1 MKIGEFADRYN
12 LSRDTVRY
20 YIDNGMIIPEK
31 IHNRYHFDKT
41 CEKSMDFILQFK
53 KMKFTIEE
61 IKHILT
67 YMRMLPKAGKAE
79 NEYLLSII
87 QNKIDQVIKEKT
99 EYEFALKELEKVKSS
114 YENELKNAKTLYK
127 SYSIPIDILGLLA
140 CPKCQTSLKLNNASI
155 ENNKIENG
163 DLYCEC
169 GYNAKIDS
177 GIIVTDDADKKAFH
191 KSHDEE
197 IAYKSI
203 VDENDSEYL
212 SFLMSPSYWMEKRVK
227 LEDLHNKNIILL
239 RPIGHEI
246 SYRFIEKVKNAN
258 IFITDYQYLRI
269 KGLKKRMER
278 TDLKSTSNVIF
289 MSFDYMNIPLKNNTF
304 DYAFDLSG
312 MINYVSNY
320 NKSPIKN
327 FYEIL
332 KNKGLF
338 FSTFFLKESTENMF
352 VKEVKYLDKLYTRD
366 FIDEEY
372 KIFEKEESA
381 VIQGSD
387 FKTEIDSFMKR
398 KARLDFFVFKGRK
411 IVGDD

>member
-1 MKIGEFADRYN
+1 MKIGEFAEKYN

-31 IHNRYHFDKT
+31 VHNRYHFDKT

-67 YMRMLPKAGKAE
+67 YMRMLPKTGKTE
-79 NEYLLSII
+79 TEYLLSII
-87 QNKIDQVIKEKT
+87 QNKIEKVIKEKEAY
-99 EYEFALKELEKVKSS
+99 EYALTELEKVKSA
-114 YENELKNAKTLYK
+114 YNEDLKDAKTLYN
-127 SYSIPIDILGLLA
+127 SYSIPIDVLSFLA
-140 CPKCQTSLKLNNASI
+140 CPKCDKSLKLNNASI
-155 ENNKIENG
+155 ESNKIENG

-169 GYNAKIDS
+169 GYEAKIEN
-177 GIIVTDDADKKAFH
+177 GMIVTEDADKEAFH
-191 KSHDEE
+191 KSNDEE

-212 SFLMSPSYWMEKRVK
+212 SFLMAPSYWMEKRVK
-227 LEDLHNKNIILL
+227 LEDLHNKNIILF

-246 SYRFIEKVKNAN
+246 PYRIIEKVENAN

-269 KGLKKRMER
+269 KGLKKRMEK
-278 TDLKSTSNVIF
+278 TDLKSTSNIVF
-289 MSFDYMNIPLKNNTF
+289 MAYDYMNIPIKNNSF
-304 DYAFDLSG
+304 DFAFDLSG
-312 MINYVSNY
+312 MINYVSN
-320 NKSPIKN
+320 NNISPIKN
-327 FYEIL
+327 FYNIL
-332 KNKGLF
+332 KNNGLF
-338 FSTFFLKESTENMF
+338 FSTFFLKENIENMF
-352 VKEVKYLDKLYTRD
+352 VKEVRYLDKLYTRE
-366 FIDEEY
+366 FIDEQY

-387 FKTEIDSFMKR
+387 FKTEIDKFMKR

-411 IVGDD
+411 IAGDD